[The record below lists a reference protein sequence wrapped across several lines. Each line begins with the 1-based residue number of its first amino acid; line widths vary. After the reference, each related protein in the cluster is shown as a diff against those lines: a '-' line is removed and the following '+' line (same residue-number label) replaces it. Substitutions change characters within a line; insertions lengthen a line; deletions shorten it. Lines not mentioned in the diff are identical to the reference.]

1 MSDGRSDAPGET
13 RTAPPHDEAA
23 APDPA
28 GATCPL
34 PLEDYPAV
42 VLGHGSGGKLS
53 KQLLDELFLPA
64 LGGPALRELHDGA
77 VLPVGDGR
85 LAVSTDTFVVD
96 PLFFPGGDIGS
107 LAVHGTVNDVAM
119 CGATP
124 VALSVGFIL
133 EEGFPMERL
142 WHVAR
147 SVSRAASAAGVPV
160 VTGDTKVVDRGKGD
174 GVYLNTTGIGIVRED
189 AEISPRRARPGDR
202 ILVSGPVASHG
213 VAILSVR
220 EGLEFETRVESD
232 TAALHDMAADLLD
245 ALGRDVHVLRD
256 PTRGG
261 VASATNEIAA
271 AAGAGIVLEEAR
283 IPMREEVRGAC
294 EILGLDPL
302 FVANEGILL
311 AVVEGRRA
319 EEALQVVRAHERGG
333 DGEVIGRVVEDHP
346 GRVFQ
351 RSRIG
356 GTRVVEML
364 SGEQLPRIC

>member
-1 MSDGRSDAPGET
+1 MSAHRSP
-13 RTAPPHDEAA
+13 PPHGEGG
-23 APDPA
+23 APDPS
-28 GATCPL
+28 GAACPL

-53 KQLLDELFLPA
+53 KQLVDELFLPA
-64 LGGPALRELHDGA
+64 FGGPTLRELHDGA

-85 LAVSTDTFVVD
+85 VAVSTDTFVVD

-119 CGATP
+119 CGARP
-124 VALSVGFIL
+124 LALSVGFIL
-133 EEGFPMERL
+133 EEGFPMDRL
-142 WHVAR
+142 WRVAR
-147 SVSRAASAAGVPV
+147 SVSRAADAAGVPV

-174 GVYLNTTGIGIVRED
+174 GVYLNTTGLGLVRED
-189 AEISPRRARPGDR
+189 AEISPRRARSGDR
-202 ILVSGPVASHG
+202 VIVSGPIGSHG

-232 TAALHDMAADLLD
+232 TAALHGLAGDLLD
-245 ALGRDVHVLRD
+245 ALGTDVHVLRD

-261 VASATNEIAA
+261 LASATNEIAA
-271 AAGAGIVLEEAR
+271 SSGTGILLEEER
-283 IPMREEVRGAC
+283 IPMLEEVRGAC

-311 AVVEGRRA
+311 CVVPAPRA
-319 EEALQVVRAHERGG
+319 EDALATLRGHPLGSDAEIVGTVVA
-333 DGEVIGRVVEDHP
+333 DHP
-346 GRVFQ
+346 GKVLQ